1 MSRITNIKWTRRR
14 QIWLISLVLI
24 VYLLIGAAV
33 FQELES
39 SNEVSQR
46 EEYQRVLAEFIN
58 STGIPPEQ
66 LANFTSSLR
75 RLSTVANSDVENWSF
90 APSFFFALTVVTT
103 IGYGQISPV
112 TAGGQAFCCVFALI
126 GIPLTGYLLVKLAES
141 LKDKFNSIRDCL
153 LRRLPEN
160 PIYSRTTAPLFVACF
175 GVVIFML
182 IPAVIFDVVEDWTY
196 GQSLYCAFITL
207 STIGFGDFVPGQESD
222 TNRSLYKIL
231 LMIWIFVGLA
241 FLTLLLEIVN
251 ELMTKT
257 AEMTRE
263 QISKRTSEF
272 PGADRAVDLEKT
284 DLSKIDSNMTNA
296 ETVDTV

>member
-103 IGYGQISPV
+103 IGKTV
-112 TAGGQAFCCVFALI
+112 L
-126 GIPLTGYLLVKLAES
+126 
-141 LKDKFNSIRDCL
+141 N
-153 LRRLPEN
+153 
-160 PIYSRTTAPLFVACF
+160 
-175 GVVIFML
+175 
-182 IPAVIFDVVEDWTY
+182 
-196 GQSLYCAFITL
+196 
-207 STIGFGDFVPGQESD
+207 
-222 TNRSLYKIL
+222 
-231 LMIWIFVGLA
+231 LMH
-241 FLTLLLEIVN
+241 
-251 ELMTKT
+251 
-257 AEMTRE
+257 
-263 QISKRTSEF
+263 
-272 PGADRAVDLEKT
+272 VDLQY
-284 DLSKIDSNMTNA
+284 SVQSCM
-296 ETVDTV
+296 